1 MTSRI
6 LVIEHGSDGGPG
18 RFGPWLADAG
28 VEAVIVRPYAGEL
41 LPKDLEHDGLIVLGG
56 AMGATDDERA
66 PWLPGARALLRQAV
80 AAGVPTLGICLGAQ
94 LLAVACGG
102 EVARGAA
109 GPELGACPVTVAA
122 DGDAL
127 LGGLSGT
134 PRFVQWHFDVITV
147 PPPGAVPLASSAMY
161 PVQAF
166 RLGDVAWGVQF
177 HPEVTQTDMATWAAS
192 DAVVMR
198 ERGQEPREVLADA
211 IAREDELAV
220 NGHAVAAAFAAVVRA
235 CQATPAAAP
244 ERA

>member
-1 MTSRI
+1 MTPRI
-6 LVIEHGSDGGPG
+6 LVIENGSDGGPG

-28 VEAVIVRPYAGEL
+28 ADVQVTRPYAGDV
-41 LPKDLEHDGLIVLGG
+41 LPEDLEHDGLIVLGG
-56 AMGATDDERA
+56 AMGATDDEGA
-66 PWLPGARALLRQAV
+66 PWLPATRALLRQAV

-102 EVARGAA
+102 EVGRGEA

-127 LGGLSGT
+127 LSGLQGT
-134 PRFVQWHFDVITV
+134 VRFVQWHFDAITV
-147 PPPGAVPLASSAMY
+147 PPPGAVPLAVSDMY
-161 PVQAF
+161 APQAF

-177 HPEVTQTDMATWAAS
+177 HPEVTQTDLATWAAS
-192 DAVVMR
+192 DAVGLR
-198 ERGQEPREVLADA
+198 ERGVEPRDVLADA

-235 CQATPAAAP
+235 CTTTPAS
-244 ERA
+244 